1 MMPDIYFKTMDEI
14 PEGLREHVKT
24 VDGKLSINV
33 VPKKELDSF
42 RDNNIG
48 LLRER
53 DELKGVVSK
62 YASIASDPDALATE
76 LTKLRDVEKQVKD
89 GKLTAKEDI
98 DREVE
103 SRTKAQRE
111 AAEQG
116 IRERDALLARER
128 AEKGNLRTELDQTK
142 IRGVITQAV
151 IDPTSG
157 ANPTALEDILER
169 AMRHFKVNEKG
180 QVVRMDGETVVYGA
194 DGVKPMSAKEWV
206 AELLTNAPHFAKI
219 SSGGGAGGGAGGR
232 EIYGGLPE
240 AEFMKLSPERRITMA
255 REAARRARR

>member
-76 LTKLRDVEKQVKD
+76 LTKLRDVEKQVK
-89 GKLTAKEDI
+89 
-98 DREVE
+98 
-103 SRTKAQRE
+103 
-111 AAEQG
+111 
-116 IRERDALLARER
+116 
-128 AEKGNLRTELDQTK
+128 EKGK
-142 IRGVITQAV
+142 
-151 IDPTSG
+151 
-157 ANPTALEDILER
+157 
-169 AMRHFKVNEKG
+169 
-180 QVVRMDGETVVYGA
+180 
-194 DGVKPMSAKEWV
+194 
-206 AELLTNAPHFAKI
+206 
-219 SSGGGAGGGAGGR
+219 
-232 EIYGGLPE
+232 
-240 AEFMKLSPERRITMA
+240 
-255 REAARRARR
+255 